1 MENEVL
7 NNETIETAVAV
18 GKTARGFKIA
28 IGVGA
33 TALVGYAAYR
43 FIVKPAIAKAK
54 AKKAAETDRE
64 PPESQ
69 LEIVVEEKTA

>member
-1 MENEVL
+1 MENEIL
-7 NNETIETAVAV
+7 NNETIETVEAV
-18 GKTARGFKIA
+18 GKTARGLKVA
-28 IGVGA
+28 MGVGV

-64 PPESQ
+64 PV
-69 LEIVVEEKTA
+69 EIVVEKESA